1 MTPDDNYFLCNSDNL
16 PIQRQLSKKQ
26 KNNFQFL
33 AQFLKSTRKFEQFV
47 KMTTLIAYLHTF
59 VQKAGIFWIA
69 AMFVFE
75 IFGFSS
81 FHISKTS

>member
-16 PIQRQLSKKQ
+16 PIQRQFSKKQ

-47 KMTTLIAYLHTF
+47 KMTTLIAYLFPKLNTLKEL
-59 VQKAGIFWIA
+59 VRP
-69 AMFVFE
+69 
-75 IFGFSS
+75 
-81 FHISKTS
+81 ISKKPG